1 MGWAG
6 TPCFN
11 DQFNLK
17 FSAYL
22 KSLGVAHTFLAI
34 PDVAHTVT
42 SSHDKNGDDI
52 MRHHQRTFD
61 AHRPK

>member
-1 MGWAG
+1 
-6 TPCFN
+6 
-11 DQFNLK
+11 
-17 FSAYL
+17 
-22 KSLGVAHTFLAI
+22 VAHTFLAI